1 MVREYE
7 KLKGNK
13 YPNLNL
19 SPLKCILY
27 LGLQMPQAFCEV
39 SGAMTQS
46 ALPTNIS
53 DNSNYYSLLCESN
66 MDPNLLD
73 SIIIG

>member
-1 MVREYE
+1 MVKEYE

-19 SPLKCILY
+19 SPLKCIF
-27 LGLQMPQAFCEV
+27 GLQMPQAFCEV

-46 ALPTNIS
+46 ALPTNTS